1 MPPETRV
8 LIASDRED
16 SIRAILEPRF
26 PDVPLRFA
34 QDVETAKAIARDFAP
49 TIVLASPGDP
59 VPKDELIQL
68 LDLKDVTW
76 FSNCGA
82 GVEHLGKWDTAS
94 KTVTNAAGVNA
105 AYLAQYT
112 ISALIT
118 AHLKFP
124 LYARQ
129 QRQKIWDRVEWKALH
144 DSTLCVV
151 GLGNVGRA
159 VAAEAKHFGLTV
171 KGTRGSPRP
180 TDNVDHVYGPGDLH
194 AALADADL
202 VAVHAAHLPETT
214 GLIDDAAFAAMKD
227 GVILLNAARGP
238 VVDAAALIRALDSG
252 KVETAILDVTDP
264 EPPPADDP
272 VWSHERI
279 ILTPHMADSVSIWR
293 ENMVRAF
300 ADNLERWMKDEDL
313 VNVVDP
319 IRGY

>member
-1 MPPETRV
+1 MTRETRL
-8 LIASDRED
+8 LIASDREEAF
-16 SIRAILEPRF
+16 RPLLEPRF
-26 PDVPLRFA
+26 PNVPMRF
-34 QDVETAKAIARDFAP
+34 IADASQAAAVAADFAP
-49 TIVLASPGDP
+49 TVVLGAPGEP
-59 VPKDELIQL
+59 VPKDELIHL
-68 LDLKDVTW
+68 LNHDTVEW

-82 GVEHLGKWDTAS
+82 GVEHLGKWDPAM

-129 QRQKIWDRVEWKALH
+129 QRAKVWERVEWKALH
-144 DSTLCVV
+144 DTTICIV

-159 VAAEAKHFGLTV
+159 VADQAKHFGMLV
-171 KGTRGSPRP
+171 KGTRGTRRP
-180 TDNVDHVYGPGDLH
+180 TPNVDHVFGPDQLRE
-194 AALADADL
+194 ALTDADL
-202 VAVHAAHLPETT
+202 VSIHAAHLPETT
-214 GLIDDAAFAAMKD
+214 GLIDDDAFAVMKD

-238 VVDAAALIRALDSG
+238 VVDTSALIRALDAG

-264 EPPPADDP
+264 EPPPPDDP

-300 ADNLERWMKDEDL
+300 ADNLERWIAGEEL

-319 IRGY
+319 ARGY

>member
-1 MPPETRV
+1 MTETRL
-8 LIASDRED
+8 LIAADREE
-16 SIRAILEPRF
+16 SIRSILEPRF
-26 PDVPLRFA
+26 PNVPLCFI
-34 QDVETAKAIARDFAP
+34 QDPETADDVARDFAP
-49 TIVLASPGDP
+49 TVVLGSPGDP
-59 VPKDELIQL
+59 LAKKDLIHL
-68 LDLKDVTW
+68 LNLDTVTW

-82 GVEHLGKWDTAS
+82 GVEHLGKWDPAA

-144 DSTLCVV
+144 DSTLCIV

-171 KGTRGSPRP
+171 KGTRGTARA
-180 TDNVDHVYGPGDLH
+180 TDNVDHVFGPDDLH

-202 VAVHAAHLPETT
+202 VTVHAAHLPETT
-214 GLIDDAAFAAMKD
+214 GLIDDDAFAAMKD

-238 VVDAAALIRALDSG
+238 VVDTAALIRALDSG

-279 ILTPHMADSVSIWR
+279 VLTPHMADSVSIWR

-300 ADNLERWMKDEDL
+300 ADNLERWLVGEPL